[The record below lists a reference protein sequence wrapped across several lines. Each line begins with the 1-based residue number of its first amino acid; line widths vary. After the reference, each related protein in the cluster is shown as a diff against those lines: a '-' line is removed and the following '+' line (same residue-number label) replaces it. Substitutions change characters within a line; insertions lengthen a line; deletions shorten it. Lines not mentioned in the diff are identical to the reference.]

1 MNVPRSGLSSLMYI
15 VGSTGVVKGSEDL
28 GSARSI
34 DCYGL
39 MSFMVRSISGSSH
52 ERVFRFFIDDE
63 KIGLEGDW
71 TGGNRVDN
79 STNDDFDGP
88 IKALELDIGWCD
100 EVYILHDSNSLEEE
114 DGGCTA
120 GINEH
125 GIEDE
130 VFDLNH
136 NDQDITMPR
145 YVSSAPRYSPTS
157 PAYYSLTVPDGCT
170 PTYVPIKLD
179 GYTPSSFFYSG
190 SPPGQTQY
198 SESLLT
204 KVVPCLK
211 FVESVGLKNAENSNF
226 VFSPLS
232 IQLALRLLATGS
244 MGKTLEQMLSFLNA
258 DSLDDLN
265 SVSSGLIESLNT
277 KTEGDT
283 LLSCVGGVWIDQS
296 LTIKPSFKEVANTIY
311 RAETEVADFQ
321 NKFEEV
327 RAQVNTWTKEA
338 TNGLI
343 ESILPPGS
351 VNVATRFVLANTLY
365 FKGVWETEFKK
376 TLTKDSTFYLHDGSS
391 VKVPFMTTTIN
402 DPSCHC
408 FEDFKGL
415 RLPYKQCEDSSDLAM
430 LAQIQNSG
438 KKYAHELSKKSDCYD
453 VGKFRIP
460 KFKISFGFEASE
472 ALKEGG
478 LGLPFCS
485 DAELDG
491 IAAGKVKVSKIHHRS
506 FIEVNEQGTKA
517 AAVTASG
524 GIGMCPAPPSK
535 VDFVADHPFIFMVR
549 DDKSGMILFMGH
561 VLNPLL
567 E

>member
-79 STNDDFDGP
+79 STNDNFDGP

-136 NDQDITMPR
+136 NDQ
-145 YVSSAPRYSPTS
+145 
-157 PAYYSLTVPDGCT
+157 G
-170 PTYVPIKLD
+170 KK
-179 GYTPSSFFYSG
+179 
-190 SPPGQTQY
+190 QY

-232 IQLALRLLATGS
+232 IQLALSLLATGS

-321 NKFEEV
+321 NKASPFFEEV
-327 RAQVNTWTKEA
+327 RAQVNTWAKEA

-430 LAQIQNSG
+430 YILLPNNRDG
-438 KKYAHELSKKSDCYD
+438 LWDLVK
-453 VGKFRIP
+453 KFRIP

-524 GIGMCPAPPSK
+524 GICPAPPSK